1 MFRTSQWVVLA
12 AIVAACGA
20 PTPARDA
27 LSGTYAIGGGDAA
40 LPQVQALVDAFVAK
54 HPAVKF
60 KIDTSLGSDG
70 AVNLAADRTIDLGM
84 VSRDLL
90 PSESERVD
98 HVVIGAAGTGLI
110 VHATNAVNGLSGA
123 QVQDIYAG
131 RIKDWSVVGGP
142 LLAIVPMVREK
153 GSSARTALETYLFAS
168 KPVYGPG
175 VIEIQGGEQMR
186 QAVAAQR
193 GGIGTIGVQSNDPE
207 GAGIKLLTID
217 GVAATKQS
225 LRDGTYK
232 IRRPLYLVFARTSPA
247 PAIAAFLDFV
257 RGPDGQKVLDR
268 F

>member
-1 MFRTSQWVVLA
+1 M
-12 AIVAACGA
+12 
-20 PTPARDA
+20 
-27 LSGTYAIGGGDAA
+27 
-40 LPQVQALVDAFVAK
+40 
-54 HPAVKF
+54 KF

-110 VHATNAVNGLSGA
+110 VHASNAVNGLSGA

-168 KPVYGPG
+168 KPAYGPG

>member
-1 MFRTSQWVVLA
+1 MFRTSQWIVLA

-110 VHATNAVNGLSGA
+110 VHASNAVNGLSGA

-168 KPVYGPG
+168 KPAYGPG
-175 VIEIQGGEQMR
+175 VIEIQGGEQIR

-193 GGIGTIGVQSNDPE
+193 GAIGTIGVQSNDPE

-232 IRRPLYLVFARTSPA
+232 IRRPLYLVFARTSPM